1 MRHVTCQSILIDN
14 VCALDHL
21 LICTGSCDSYSIIFC
36 TLLFYPNMS
45 SDLCTQQCEFVIT
58 CIIKCGMKLQTLKF
72 GNRYKLILD
81 FIMGVITYQSL
92 MLRSNLSHVSKN
104 VNHQMKSHITSEI
117 ETYGNFLKLQYFSV
131 FCSDIACAIKC
142 LVQWMMLN
150 LILFNTM
157 NGVNVTM
164 QQISLRGFT
173 WTLHLINRL
182 LKMSNQRE
190 FDLYQVWNMCT
201 DMTDIWAH
209 YINAI

>member
-1 MRHVTCQSILIDN
+1 MEWNCRRWSLGIDKQ
-14 VCALDHL
+14 
-21 LICTGSCDSYSIIFC
+21 IS
-36 TLLFYPNMS
+36 
-45 SDLCTQQCEFVIT
+45 
-58 CIIKCGMKLQTLKF
+58 
-72 GNRYKLILD
+72 KLILD
-81 FIMGVITYQSL
+81 FVMGVITYQSL
-92 MLRSNLSHVSKN
+92 MPRSNLGHVSKN
-104 VNHQMKSHITSEI
+104 VNHQMKSHFTSEI

-164 QQISLRGFT
+164 QQIYLRGFT
-173 WTLHLINRL
+173 WTLHMINRL

-190 FDLYQVWNMCT
+190 FDLYQVWNMYT